1 MKLTKEMVQRAYEEE
16 KATMKKWEKVYEE
29 EINKGNQE
37 EAKETMEVIE
47 LHHNRMQEA
56 FDLLSKLASRAKPF
70 FYLS

>member
-16 KATMKKWEKVYEE
+16 KATMEKWEKVYEE
-29 EINKGNQE
+29 EINKDNQK

-56 FDLLSKLASRAKPF
+56 FDLLSKLA
-70 FYLS
+70 